1 MKDALLIAAGYVL
14 GSLPWAYWLPRI
26 FRGVDIRTVGS
37 GNVGASNVWRA
48 FGWKLGAPVLLLDV
62 AKGAAAALIGLRVGG
77 DVTGVLAGAA
87 AVAGHW
93 RPLFLG
99 FSRGGKVV
107 ATTGGAILA
116 LAPLAGLCAAL
127 VWIVVFLLFRYASV
141 ASIVAGLSLPPLAL
155 LFGASWP
162 VLGFTIGAAIAILVL
177 HRANLRRLLHGD
189 EPRARLRLPRDRI
202 SRRSEASL

>member
-14 GSLPWAYWLPRI
+14 GSLPWAYWLPRV

-37 GNVGASNVWRA
+37 GNVGASNVWRT
-48 FGWKLGAPVLLLDV
+48 FGWKLGAPVLVLDV
-62 AKGAAAALIGLRVGG
+62 AKGAAAALVGFRVGG
-77 DVTGVLAGAA
+77 EVTGVLAGAA

-107 ATTGGAILA
+107 ATTGGVILA
-116 LAPLAGLCAAL
+116 LAPLAGLCAVL

-141 ASIVAGLSLPPLAL
+141 ASIVAGLSLVPLAL

-162 VLGFTIGAAIAILVL
+162 VLGFTIGAAVAILVL
-177 HRANLRRLLHGD
+177 HWANVRRLLHGD
-189 EPRARLRLPRDRI
+189 EPRAQLRLPRDRI

>member
-1 MKDALLIAAGYVL
+1 MKDALLIVAGYVL